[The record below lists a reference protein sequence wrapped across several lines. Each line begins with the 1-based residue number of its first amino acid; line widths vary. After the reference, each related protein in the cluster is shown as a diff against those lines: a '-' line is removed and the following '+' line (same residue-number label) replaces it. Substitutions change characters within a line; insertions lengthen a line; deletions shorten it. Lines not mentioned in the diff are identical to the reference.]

1 MLHCTDHGTAL
12 TEPAGT
18 HLFGLFGL
26 FGRLTA
32 LLGAIACSAPGS
44 ARATEQPAPSPTPSL
59 YVEAGISDHRSP
71 TTRARTV
78 GLRIPLQYSFWQGRI
93 RTDLDMYLSDWSST
107 AAPPVRRHTTQLG
120 VVPMFRYRFADGRS
134 PWFVEGGIGLSY
146 LTATYHT
153 PNNYFGSRWNFSDHL
168 GVGLSFGAQ
177 QQHEIALHAKHVS
190 NAGLRK
196 PNPGETFVQI
206 RYAHRF

>member
-12 TEPAGT
+12 AEPAGT

-26 FGRLTA
+26 LGRLTA

-78 GLRIPLQYSFWQGRI
+78 GLRLPLQPSFWQGRI
-93 RTDLDMYLSDWSST
+93 RMHLDLYLSDWATT
-107 AAPPVRRHTTQLG
+107 AAPPVRRHTAELG
-120 VVPMFRYRFADGRS
+120 VVPMFRYHLTDGQS
-134 PWFVEGGIGLSY
+134 PWFVDAGIGLSY
-146 LTATYHT
+146 LAATHYT
-153 PNNYFGSRWNFSDHL
+153 PSGPFGSRWNFSDHL
-168 GVGLSFGAQ
+168 GVGRYFGAQ
-177 QQHEIALHAKHVS
+177 QQHELSLQVKHVS

-206 RYAHRF
+206 RYAHHF